1 MDAIE
6 HKYCE
11 EVGTSNIF
19 FLMEE
24 ELVTPPLGT
33 ILPGVTRDSVI
44 QIVRGWGLKV
54 PERPISIEE
63 VVAGCQNDAV
73 KEIFATGTAAIV
85 SPVGEIGYRGK
96 DFWVADGRTG
106 PFSKKLYEEVTG
118 IQYGLREDTYA
129 WCVRLDK

>member
-19 FLMEE
+19 FLMEG
-24 ELVTPPLGT
+24 ELVTPPLST

-54 PERPISIEE
+54 LERPISIEE
-63 VVAGCQNDAV
+63 VVPGCQNGTV
-73 KEIFATGTAAIV
+73 KEIFATGTTAIV

-96 DFWVADGRTG
+96 DFRVANGRTG